1 MTVRPIQALV
11 ALDPGADRDLMQ
23 AALNLEPHV
32 ETVGVADEAS
42 SWAALKGRRADVLVV
57 ACGDASENTLGLIAE
72 AATEHPER
80 PIVVLYAGSPNGFVP
95 RVFGAGADD
104 IVSVVPGPDGEMAA
118 ASQQVLFSL
127 QKAVARKRGHAAR
140 SDSTNASMICVLGPK
155 GGTGKTLTT
164 VNLAIALAQ
173 AGNRVAILDLD
184 LQFGDVGLAM
194 GLRPE
199 RTMYDLATSSG
210 SLDTE
215 KLEAFLVQHESGAR
229 ALLAPVRPDQASAVS
244 GEFIREVSGL
254 LRERHDYVLVDTP
267 PGFTPEVIASIDAS
281 TDVCIVGTL
290 DSLSL
295 KNLKLGL
302 ETLTLMGYDPE
313 RVSVVLNRAD
323 SRVGISREDAS
334 TIIGMQ
340 PDVFVPSHRDVARS
354 MNEGTPIVLAN
365 PRADAARAYAVLA
378 RKYAA
383 AAQPESSNGH
393 RNGRRLFGRGS

>member
-1 MTVRPIQALV
+1 MSVRKIQALV

-32 ETVGVADEAS
+32 ETVGVADEAN
-42 SWAALKGRRADVLVV
+42 SWNALKTRRADVLVV
-57 ACGDASENTLGLIAE
+57 ACGEGSENTLGLIAE

-80 PIVVLYAGSPNGFVP
+80 PVVVLYAGSPNGFVP

-104 IVSVVPGPDGEMAA
+104 IVTVIPGPDGEMTSANE
-118 ASQQVLFSL
+118 QVLFAL

-140 SDSTNASMICVLGPK
+140 TDAGNASMICILGPK

-164 VNLAIALAQ
+164 VNLGIALAQ
-173 AGNRVAILDLD
+173 AGNRVAIMDLD

-199 RTMYDLATSSG
+199 RTLYDLATSSG
-210 SLDTE
+210 SIDAE
-215 KLEAFLVQHESGAR
+215 KLDAYLADHPSGAR
-229 ALLAPVRPDQASAVS
+229 ALLAPVRPDQASAITS
-244 GEFIREVSGL
+244 ELTREVASL
-254 LRERHDYVLVDTP
+254 LREQHDYLLVDTP
-267 PGFTPEVIASIDAS
+267 PGFTPEVIAAIDSS

-302 ETLTLMGYDPE
+302 ETLSLMGYDPD

-323 SRVGISREDAS
+323 SRVGISREDA
-334 TIIGMQ
+334 TMIVGRQ

-354 MNEGTPIVLAN
+354 MNEGSPIVMSN
-365 PRADAARAYAVLA
+365 PKADAARAYTVLA
-378 RKYAA
+378 GKYVSGREGPAA
-383 AAQPESSNGH
+383 ANGRH
-393 RNGRRLFGRGS
+393 GRRLFGRSS